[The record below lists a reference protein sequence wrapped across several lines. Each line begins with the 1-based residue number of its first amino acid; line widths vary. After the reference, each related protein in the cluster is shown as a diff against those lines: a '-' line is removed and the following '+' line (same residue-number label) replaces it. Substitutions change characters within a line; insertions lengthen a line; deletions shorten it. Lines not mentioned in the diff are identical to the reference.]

1 MGHARSW
8 KAFVFFSVQCNVGDV
23 ICPCAVLLIWWRQ
36 CIGVR
41 RNRTAGN
48 RTELGLDSRKMIKS
62 SRSEPT
68 LRWPLISVRPA
79 ISLKSPQ
86 WWIRATGGRSVV
98 YLSTQ
103 TYNNITQPLW
113 ALVSRLEEQ
122 PATTKNCWGKQLF
135 FCLCLFSHLLI
146 FSVVSCRFLFFLLR
160 LGATGQLNRTQGK
173 ELTTMD
179 S

>member
-1 MGHARSW
+1 M
-8 KAFVFFSVQCNVGDV
+8 
-23 ICPCAVLLIWWRQ
+23 LLIWWRQ

-146 FSVVSCRFLFFLLR
+146 FSVVSCRFLFFFTSSWSDWPIESDPR
-160 LGATGQLNRTQGK
+160 ERTHDDGLVVACQFPCWRS
-173 ELTTMD
+173 L
-179 S
+179 